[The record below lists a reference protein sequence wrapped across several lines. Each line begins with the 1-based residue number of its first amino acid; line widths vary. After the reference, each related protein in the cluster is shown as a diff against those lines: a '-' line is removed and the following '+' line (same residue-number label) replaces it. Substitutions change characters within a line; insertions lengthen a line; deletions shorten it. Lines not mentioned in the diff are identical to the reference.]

1 LPIFERM
8 SGRLVYLDS
17 SAFVKLIT
25 PEAETKALVAYLRR
39 WSVAVSATLLRT
51 EALRAAT
58 RASPGSVLAVRR
70 ALRDMAF
77 IDLDRD
83 LLDQAGTLTPPGLRS
98 LDAVHVAAA
107 LSLGDDL
114 DELVTYDVRMVAAAT
129 ASGLVVASPS

>member
-1 LPIFERM
+1 M

-17 SAFVKLIT
+17 SAFVKLVV
-25 PEAETKALVAYLRR
+25 PEAETRALAAYLRR
-39 WSVAVSATLLRT
+39 WSVVVSATLLRT

-58 RASPGSVLAVRR
+58 RASPASVLAVRR

-77 IDLDRD
+77 IDLSRD
-83 LLDQAGTLTPPGLRS
+83 LLDLAGTLTPPGLRS

-114 DELVTYDVRMVAAAT
+114 DELVTYDPRMATAAT
-129 ASGLVVASPS
+129 ASGLMVTSPT

>member
-1 LPIFERM
+1 M

-17 SAFVKLIT
+17 SAFVKLVT
-25 PEAETKALVAYLRR
+25 PEAETPALAAYLRR
-39 WSVAVSATLLRT
+39 WPVAVSATLLRT

-58 RASPGSVLAVRR
+58 RASPASVLAVRR

-77 IDLDRD
+77 IDLGRD

-98 LDAVHVAAA
+98 LDALHVAAA

-114 DELVTYDVRMVAAAT
+114 DELVTYDVRMAAAAT
-129 ASGLVVASPS
+129 ASGLMVASPA

>member
-1 LPIFERM
+1 M

-25 PEAETKALVAYLRR
+25 LEAETQALVAYLRR

-58 RASPGSVLAVRR
+58 RASPASVLAVRR

-77 IDLDRD
+77 IDLGRD

-114 DELVTYDVRMVAAAT
+114 DELVTYDARMAAAAA
-129 ASGLVVASPS
+129 ASGLMVASPT

>member
-1 LPIFERM
+1 
-8 SGRLVYLDS
+8 LDS

-25 PEAETKALVAYLRR
+25 LEAETQALVAYLRR
-39 WSVAVSATLLRT
+39 WSVAVSATLMRT

-58 RASPGSVLAVRR
+58 RASPASVLAVRR

-77 IDLDRD
+77 IDLGRD

-114 DELVTYDVRMVAAAT
+114 DELVTYDARMAAAAA
-129 ASGLVVASPS
+129 ASGLMVASPT

>member
-1 LPIFERM
+1 M

-17 SAFVKLIT
+17 SAFVKLVM
-25 PEAETKALVAYLRR
+25 PEAETPALVSYLQR

-58 RASPGSVLAVRR
+58 RASPASVLAVRR

-83 LLDQAGTLTPPGLRS
+83 LLDQAGALTPPGVRS

-114 DELVTYDVRMVAAAT
+114 DELVTYDVRMAAAAT
-129 ASGLVVASPS
+129 ASGLMVVSPT

>member
-1 LPIFERM
+1 M

-17 SAFVKLIT
+17 SAFVKLVT
-25 PEAETKALVAYLRR
+25 PEAETQALVAYLRR

-58 RASPGSVLAVRR
+58 RASPASVLAVRR

-77 IDLDRD
+77 IDLGRD

-114 DELVTYDVRMVAAAT
+114 DELVTYDVRMAAAAT
-129 ASGLVVASPS
+129 ASGLTVASPA

>member
-1 LPIFERM
+1 M

-25 PEAETKALVAYLRR
+25 PEAETRALGAYLRR
-39 WSVAVSATLLRT
+39 WSMVVSATLLRT

-58 RASPGSVLAVRR
+58 RASPATVLAVRR
-70 ALRDMAF
+70 ALRDVAF
-77 IDLDRD
+77 VELSRD
-83 LLDQAGTLTPPGLRS
+83 LLDLAGTLTPPGLRS

-114 DELVTYDVRMVAAAT
+114 DELVTYDVRMAAAAT
-129 ASGLVVASPS
+129 ASGLVVTSPS

>member
-1 LPIFERM
+1 M

-17 SAFVKLIT
+17 SAFVKLVIT
-25 PEAETKALVAYLRR
+25 EAETAALSAYLRR
-39 WSVAVSATLLRT
+39 RSVAVSATLLRT

-58 RASPGSVLAVRR
+58 RASPAAILAVRR
-70 ALRDMAF
+70 ALREIAF
-77 IDLDRD
+77 LDLDRD
-83 LLDQAGTLTPPGLRS
+83 LLDQAGTLAPIGLRS

-114 DELVTYDVRMVAAAT
+114 DELVTYDARMAAAAT